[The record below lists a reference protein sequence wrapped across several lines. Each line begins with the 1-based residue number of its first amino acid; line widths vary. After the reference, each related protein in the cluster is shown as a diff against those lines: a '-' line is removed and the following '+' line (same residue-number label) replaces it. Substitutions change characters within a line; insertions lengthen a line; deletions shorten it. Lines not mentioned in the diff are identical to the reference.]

1 MARTAS
7 APLARASSTIR
18 SMTWLRLSISAV
30 VIPRSSPPTNDLNWA
45 PSWAPMLRVRALGP
59 RLVHHPLHDLVAALD
74 QCGGHPPELAADQR
88 LELGAELGADVAGP
102 DGQAENLTE
111 HLGDGVPRQVVHRR
125 DQHDVS
131 SGSFW
136 PAYGGSALQPCS
148 SRQIRPRSQR
158 AGTASATAS
167 ATGDRITSSVGSPT
181 TAEQGHQFVGTRR
194 AEPKHVQ
201 AYRDAHR
208 PGSRGW
214 LDLDADHAGRR
225 PVHQPAA
232 PPAVNS
238 PASDGSVVPR
248 DRAYRLA
255 ADPSPKPPPH
265 LDAHRVPVH
274 PYPGPGRTEPEQ
286 RQQREQQGG
295 VADGEER
302 VGHDVTVRPLGR
314 TPRSRHPRARSA
326 SFP

>member
-45 PSWAPMLRVRALGP
+45 PSWEPMLRARTVRPKTSPSTSVTAYPG
-59 RLVHHPLHDLVAALD
+59 RSFIVETSMTSPLDLF
-74 QCGGHPPELAADQR
+74 G
-88 LELGAELGADVAGP
+88 
-102 DGQAENLTE
+102 
-111 HLGDGVPRQVVHRR
+111 
-125 DQHDVS
+125 
-131 SGSFW
+131 
-136 PAYGGSALQPCS
+136 PAYGGSAVQPCS
-148 SRQIRPRSQR
+148 SWHIRPRSQR

-167 ATGDRITSSVGSPT
+167 ATRDRVTSSVVSPA

-194 AEPKHVQ
+194 AEPKRVQ

-238 PASDGSVVPR
+238 PASDGSAVPR

-255 ADPSPKPPPH
+255 GDPSPKPPPH
-265 LDAHRVPVH
+265 LDPHRVPVH

-314 TPRSRHPRARSA
+314 TPRSRHPRASA
-326 SFP
+326 SSEPTA